1 MLEIEIKA
9 RVGDSQKV
17 RRNLER
23 FMEYGGEV
31 DKRDSYWS
39 IPVPIAPGAA
49 GSFRFRIRREPGQ
62 TIVTFKEKSVINN
75 LEVNREV
82 EFGIVDETSF
92 ELFVKKMNAVPL
104 YTKWKKGTLW
114 KGAEG
119 LIAELVDVEK
129 LGCFLEVEILKLEN
143 EELDTK
149 ELKKLLFSVVKRGG
163 LSESDL
169 DERPYSQLLGI
180 PRY

>member
-9 RVGDSQKV
+9 RVADPTEV

-39 IPVPIAPGAA
+39 IPVPVAPGAA

-82 EFGIVDETSF
+82 EFGIVDESSF
-92 ELFVKKMNAVPL
+92 ELFIKKMNAVPL
-104 YTKWKKGTLW
+104 YTKRKKGTLW
-114 KGAEG
+114 KGSNG

-129 LGCFLEVEILKLEN
+129 LGNFLEVEILQQEN
-143 EELDTK
+143 EELDTRK
-149 ELKKLLFSVVKRGG
+149 LRKLLLSVVERGG
-163 LSESDL
+163 LKESDL